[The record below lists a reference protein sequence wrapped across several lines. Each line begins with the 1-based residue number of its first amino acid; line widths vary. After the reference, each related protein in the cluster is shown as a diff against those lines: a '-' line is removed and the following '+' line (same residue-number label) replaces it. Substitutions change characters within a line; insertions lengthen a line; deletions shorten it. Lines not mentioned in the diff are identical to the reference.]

1 MNSEYRNAEKKLLD
15 RIEELE
21 RTVRRIPSR
30 FASGS
35 PPSYLWVVQGGNTIT
50 SIGRQGIALPSP
62 FAAINPSTL
71 PNGPSGTGIV
81 LVPAY
86 PVPVGLPDGIG
97 VIFKGGDTANAS
109 NYAFLRID
117 IVTGAYI
124 KSDLIM
130 GEPIFIFPSTTN
142 LDKVSGGTT
151 WRYVCYSVRIGGY
164 N

>member
-35 PPSYLWVVQGGNTIT
+35 PPSYLWVVQGGNTIA

-62 FAAINPSTL
+62 FAEIDPSTL

-86 PVPVGLPDGIG
+86 PIPVGLPNGIG
-97 VIFKGGDTANAS
+97 VVFKGGSTTSAS

-117 IVTGAYI
+117 IATSAYI
-124 KSDLIM
+124 AADIIS
-130 GEPIFIFPSTTN
+130 GEPVFLGPQTTN

-151 WRYVCYSVRIGGY
+151 WRYVCYSARFGGY